1 MGQSRQSIHLSRF
14 PMLRPHRPLLIV
26 AILLVLAGLTAR
38 AGAAAPVWRKIEA
51 PDFVLYSDAP
61 ERAAMDCAVRYAVFR
76 SAFRQL
82 FVPPGHTMPSSIV
95 IAFRN
100 ADEFERIAPKPQRRD
115 RDLHIVNTHVE
126 LDGVAC
132 SAFSIG
138 SDRDAA
144 LRLTFE
150 FETIWAMPHLGYYVP
165 LWMAQGAG
173 EILSNLEVR
182 KDRCL
187 LGADDH
193 PRVGEAIPWPK
204 FFGVSS
210 SSKTYQDMNALP
222 DYLNQAW
229 GLMHWVL
236 FNDSG
241 IGPRFSDLAHRLR
254 TNVPEEA
261 VSQAMATTP
270 EHFNTAIRD
279 HFRHGRYPIALPV
292 DEAAIRASFHLGA
305 VDPAEITART
315 AELLLS
321 TERAAEAEVQI
332 EQVHAFSPDVPA
344 VKEAW
349 ARRLRRE
356 GRNEDAAELYRELID
371 AGSRNVAALLF
382 SASLRLDDVQTG
394 GRDVASQGGEP
405 AALALA
411 EVRRALALDPG
422 SLEAARL
429 LGRTLY
435 VLPQITDENL
445 AELGA
450 LIPPGADGLAVRFYH
465 GMLAQRLGH
474 FGAASADFHAI
485 ETEPNALPVMRR
497 QAAAQRVWLLQARD
511 RQMIAPLLDAH
522 DFAGARRI
530 TTAGL
535 ADLGADN
542 GDNDDDRLAPYRQ
555 LVTWIDEAEGWQKL
569 RDAYD
574 AGRWP
579 DTREAA
585 LAYAAKFPG
594 SQRTRVARQLADDAA
609 QHLAAPAEAGRT
621 H

>member
-1 MGQSRQSIHLSRF
+1 
-14 PMLRPHRPLLIV
+14 MLRPRRPLFIV
-26 AILLVLAGLTAR
+26 AILLVLAGLAAR

-82 FVPPGHTMPSSIV
+82 FVPPGHTMPSSTV

-100 ADEFERIAPKPQRRD
+100 SDEFERSTPRQPRRND
-115 RDLHIVNTHVE
+115 GMHTVNWHTE

-132 SAFSIG
+132 SSFSVG
-138 SDRDAA
+138 DDRDQA

-187 LGADDH
+187 IGASDH
-193 PRVGEAIPWPK
+193 PRVGEAIPWPT
-204 FFGVSS
+204 FFGISS
-210 SSKTYQDMNALP
+210 SSKTYQDTDTLP

-229 GLMHWVL
+229 ALMHWVL
-236 FNDSG
+236 FNDSD

-254 TNVPEEA
+254 TNLPTEA
-261 VSQAMATTP
+261 VSQSMATTP
-270 EHFNTAIRD
+270 EHFNEAIRG
-279 HFRHGRYPIALPV
+279 HFRHGRYPIALPI
-292 DEAAIRASFHLGA
+292 DEAAIRASFRLGP

-315 AELLLS
+315 AELLLG
-321 TERAAEAEVQI
+321 TDRAAEAEVQI

-349 ARRLRRE
+349 ARRLRRD

-371 AGSRNVAALLF
+371 GGSKNVAALLF
-382 SASLRLDDVQTG
+382 SASMRLDDMQTG
-394 GRDVASQGGEP
+394 GRDGAGQGGEP
-405 AALALA
+405 ATLALA

-435 VLPQITDENL
+435 VLPKITDENL
-445 AELGA
+445 VELGA
-450 LIPPGADGLAVRFYH
+450 QIPPGADGLAVRFYH

-474 FGAASADFHAI
+474 FDAASADFHAI
-485 ETEPNALPVMRR
+485 ETEPTALPAMRR

-522 DFAGARRI
+522 DFAAARKI
-530 TTAGL
+530 TTTGL
-535 ADLGADN
+535 AELGDGN

-555 LVTWIDEAEGWQKL
+555 LVTWIDEAEAWQKL

-574 AGRWP
+574 ADRWA
-579 DTREAA
+579 DTRDAA
-585 LAYAAKFPG
+585 LAYVRKFPG
-594 SQRTRVARQLADDAA
+594 SQRTRVARQLAEDAG
-609 QHLAAPAEAGRT
+609 QHLAASADTGSSR
-621 H
+621 